1 MAILEG
7 FRVRNYGVLRDVALG
22 RIGNLGGESLTSMT
36 TVIGK
41 NGVGKS
47 ILFDAFGFLADA
59 LKFDVETACYA
70 RSRGGFEKIRSQGI
84 TDLLALTCTIES
96 MQKPN
101 PFHIKLPLMQTS
113 LDVLMSYLNT

>member
-41 NGVGKS
+41 NGVGKKYP
-47 ILFDAFGFLADA
+47 I
-59 LKFDVETACYA
+59 
-70 RSRGGFEKIRSQGI
+70 
-84 TDLLALTCTIES
+84 
-96 MQKPN
+96 
-101 PFHIKLPLMQTS
+101 
-113 LDVLMSYLNT
+113 